1 MKGVARCVVGY
12 AGGMQLNPTYRS
24 IKDATECVL
33 VEYDPDQT
41 SFEDMLIEF
50 TRQHGPFYPAFKRQ
64 YRSVAFFKTE
74 EEKQIIDQVLSA
86 YGHAAKKK
94 IHTDVEPI
102 TPFYRAEEYH
112 QDYIEKRNR

>member
-1 MKGVARCVVGY
+1 MKD
-12 AGGMQLNPTYRS
+12 PTYRN

-33 VEYDPDQT
+33 VEYEPDKT
-41 SFEDMLIEF
+41 SFEDMLIDF

-64 YRSVAFFKTE
+64 YRSVAFYKNE
-74 EEKQIIDQVLSA
+74 EEKGIIDQVLSSF
-86 YGHAAKKK
+86 GAASKKT
-94 IHTDVEPI
+94 IHTNVEPI